1 MKTLLRI
8 TAYGLR
14 RRRLFIG
21 TAVVRVVAV
30 LPQVVVPLLL
40 GTAIDEALSSGLLS
54 RLLLLAAII
63 LLMALLRGALF
74 YSSLYL
80 AEASALQVS
89 YDLRKE
95 FFHKLQNLSLGFY
108 DRQQTGN
115 LMSRATV
122 DVRAMG
128 EYVGIGLLGGLG
140 NVMTF
145 VIAVAIMMVIDLPLG
160 LMTMAF
166 IAVLIWISATFM
178 LRVIPLFSIAHEETG
193 RMNSVVQE
201 NLAGVRVV
209 KAFGAMDHEKAKFQD
224 RARAVATHFYEVE
237 KVFVVRQAVTI
248 LVFAAASAAI
258 LLFGGRDVFSGRL
271 TPGELATFVLYMGL
285 LNTPVWHLGWR
296 VQMFARAI
304 AAGRRVFEVLD
315 AESPV
320 EEKPRARRMDRVEGH
335 VRFENV
341 SLSYGGSTEALHNV
355 DFEVQ
360 PGQTVAILGGPG
372 SGKSTVVHILPRFYD
387 ASSGRVLIDG
397 ADVRDVTLNSLRK
410 NVGIVH
416 QDVFAF
422 SATIKDNIAYG
433 ANGTT
438 LEDVISAAGVANLSG
453 FIEGLPDGYDTWVGE
468 RGVTL
473 SGGQRQRL
481 AIART
486 ILTDPPILILDDSM
500 SSVDAGT
507 ESLIQKA
514 LAEAAKGRTTF
525 VIAHRLSTV
534 RDADLIVVL
543 DRGKVVERGS
553 HDELLRGD
561 GFYRRIYDLQI
572 RPQEESRRLKSQ
584 LSSEEERHNVQPP

>member
-1 MKTLLRI
+1 M
-8 TAYGLR
+8 
-14 RRRLFIG
+14 
-21 TAVVRVVAV
+21 
-30 LPQVVVPLLL
+30 
-40 GTAIDEALSSGLLS
+40 
-54 RLLLLAAII
+54 
-63 LLMALLRGALF
+63 
-74 YSSLYL
+74 
-80 AEASALQVS
+80 
-89 YDLRKE
+89 
-95 FFHKLQNLSLGFY
+95 
-108 DRQQTGN
+108 
-115 LMSRATV
+115 
-122 DVRAMG
+122 
-128 EYVGIGLLGGLG
+128 
-140 NVMTF
+140 
-145 VIAVAIMMVIDLPLG
+145 
-160 LMTMAF
+160 
-166 IAVLIWISATFM
+166 
-178 LRVIPLFSIAHEETG
+178 
-193 RMNSVVQE
+193 
-201 NLAGVRVV
+201 
-209 KAFGAMDHEKAKFQD
+209 
-224 RARAVATHFYEVE
+224 
-237 KVFVVRQAVTI
+237 
-248 LVFAAASAAI
+248 
-258 LLFGGRDVFSGRL
+258 
-271 TPGELATFVLYMGL
+271 
-285 LNTPVWHLGWR
+285 
-296 VQMFARAI
+296 
-304 AAGRRVFEVLD
+304 
-315 AESPV
+315 
-320 EEKPRARRMDRVEGH
+320 
-335 VRFENV
+335 
-341 SLSYGGSTEALHNV
+341 
-355 DFEVQ
+355 
-360 PGQTVAILGGPG
+360 AILGGPG

-397 ADVRDVTLNSLRK
+397 ADVRDVTLDSLRK
-410 NVGIVH
+410 NAGIVH

-486 ILTDPPILILDDSM
+486 ILTDPPILILDNSM

-543 DRGKVVERGS
+543 DRGRVVERGS

>member
-80 AEASALQVS
+80 AEVSALQVS

-145 VIAVAIMMVIDLPLG
+145 VIAVAIMMVIDLSLG

-271 TPGELATFVLYMGL
+271 TPGEFATFVLYMGL

-397 ADVRDVTLNSLRK
+397 ADVRDVTLDSLRK

-473 SGGQRQRL
+473 SRGQRQRL

-543 DRGKVVERGS
+543 DRGRVVERGS

-584 LSSEEERHNVQPP
+584 LSSEEERHNAQPP